1 MSHRSLDIETLRER
15 VSPAFEKIAVRI
27 NRIHSYI
34 YNIREFSLG
43 KFHLEF
49 RSFPPY
55 FPRFFPNTFLSFRT
69 MDSTILSSLKFSSS
83 SFFFFFAFSWATP
96 VAYVGSQAR
105 GPIGAAATGLRQSHS
120 NAGSEPHLQ
129 PTPQLTATPDR

>member
-15 VSPAFEKIAVRI
+15 VSPAFEKIIVRI

-83 SFFFFFAFSWATP
+83 SFFFFCLFLGHPRGIWRFP
-96 VAYVGSQAR
+96 GQGSNR
-105 GPIGAAATGLRQSHS
+105 SCSHLS
-120 NAGSEPHLQ
+120 MSQPQQCQIWAGS
-129 PTPQLTATPDR
+129 ATYTSAHGNARS